1 MQNDYLKQYLLE
13 NWHLCVAPNSTVTSG
28 KLHFTTPEELV
39 NSKLEVFDAKVPGNF
54 ELDLIKAGKLPEDIF
69 AGTNI
74 LKLQDLECMHLWYFT
89 EYEIAPE
96 EESGDAAGARAELA
110 AARCPEDHDAF
121 LKFGGIDTVSE
132 IYLDGELLGRT
143 ENMLIPHEFALGPSG
158 TKPGKHTVVVH
169 IIPVSVYVREFD
181 MPAKCWGMK
190 YTQDSLLVRKAPAM
204 YGWDIMPRALSG
216 GLWRPVTLT
225 FKPRQRIRDPYLI
238 TASIWQNTAELVLKT
253 GVDSDFDDMRDLTL
267 TIRGECKD
275 GAGKTISRFEHSDTL
290 YSSNH
295 VMQIHV
301 DNAALWWPKN
311 YGKPALYDVELV
323 LTRTERDGCG
333 ERIMNREGKEVLDRV
348 TFRHGIRTVE
358 LERTSLAGP
367 DGKFFFR
374 VNGRKIFVLGTNWV
388 PADTFPS
395 RIDDYTIRG
404 LELADDIGCN
414 MIRCWGGSPYPSD
427 VLYDYCDEHG
437 IMVWQDFAMAC
448 GLYPDDERMCGLIRE
463 EAVSVV
469 KALRKHPSLALW
481 SGDNENDIFCQW
493 RGGAIEGRLINQVD
507 PNHNKLTREVIAG
520 VVERYDGF
528 RPYIPS
534 SPYMDEEVFATKQL
548 PSEDHLWGPRDY
560 FKGEYY
566 YNQSVAHFASETG
579 YHGCPSPASLRRF
592 ISEGSINNRGDGQL
606 CTDPEWLVHSASME
620 TDPGAPFAYRVP
632 LMTRQVERLFGDAPK
647 DIETYALMSQ
657 ISQAEAMKFFVEH
670 FRIGKWYRSGII
682 WWNIIDGWPQISDA
696 VVDWYGVKK
705 LAYTYIKRSQQP
717 FCLMC
722 DEPGEDGLVTLAATS
737 DLRDNVEVS
746 YSVSDALTGE
756 KVLFGNTKVAPDSVE
771 KLAKFKA
778 LPGHFYLLKWNSEG
792 GSPDGSGAVKGL
804 NHFCGD
810 IGAGVNLAAYKAFM
824 QNSGLWEKL
833 EGFGSSTK

>member
-1 MQNDYLKQYLLE
+1 MSDNITNNMTSIKINIE
-13 NWHLCVAPNSTVTSG
+13 NWRLAICPNSRVERE
-28 KLHFTTPEELV
+28 KFDFRTPEELRD
-39 NSKLEVFDAKVPGNF
+39 SGLETIPANVPGNF

-74 LKLQDLECMHLWYFT
+74 LKLQDLECMHLWYST
-89 EYEIAPE
+89 EYEI
-96 EESGDAAGARAELA
+96 D

-121 LKFGGIDTVSE
+121 LKFEGIDTVSE

-143 ENMLIPHEFALGPSG
+143 ENMLIPHEFALDPEQA
-158 TKPGKHTVVVH
+158 KPGRHTVVVH
-169 IIPVSVYVREFD
+169 IIPVSVYARKFD
-181 MPAKCWGMK
+181 LPAKCWGMK

-225 FKPRQRIRDPYLI
+225 FKPRRHIRGQYLI
-238 TASIWQNTAELVLKT
+238 TSNIWQDKGRWQAELTLKAAVET
-253 GVDSDFDDMRDLTL
+253 DFDDLRDLTL
-267 TIRGECKD
+267 TLRGTHRDE
-275 GAGKTISRFEHSDTL
+275 AGNVDSRFEKSDTL
-290 YSSNH
+290 YSVNH

-301 DNAALWWPKN
+301 DDVRLWWPKN
-311 YGKPALYDVELV
+311 YGDPALYDVELI
-323 LTRTERDGCG
+323 LSRTAFNDRG
-333 ERIMNREGKEVLDRV
+333 ERIFNKPETDGKGDIVILDRV

-374 VNGRKIFVLGTNWV
+374 VNDKKIFVLGSNWV

-448 GLYPDDERMCGLIRE
+448 GLYPDDERMCKLIRE

-493 RGGAIEGRLINQVD
+493 RGGAVEGRLINQVD

-520 VVERYDGF
+520 VVERHDGF

-534 SPYMDEEVFATKQL
+534 SPYMDEEVFATKRL

-566 YNQSVAHFASETG
+566 YKQSIAHFASETG

-592 ISEGSINNRGDGQL
+592 ISEEALENRGDGQI
-606 CTDPEWLVHSASME
+606 CTNPEWLVHSASME

-632 LMTRQVERLFGDAPK
+632 LMTRQVERLFGQAP
-647 DIETYALMSQ
+647 DNIETYALMSQ

-722 DEPGEDGLVTLAATS
+722 DEPESDGLVTLCAAS
-737 DLRDNVEVS
+737 DLHHPIEIS
-746 YSVSDALTGE
+746 FSVSDALTGK
-756 KVLFGNTKVAPDSVE
+756 KVLFGSTKVEPDSTAR
-771 KLAKFKA
+771 LARFKA
-778 LPGHFYLLKWNSEG
+778 LPGHFYLLKWNSDG
-792 GSPDGSGAVKGL
+792 GSRDGSGAVKGL

-810 IGAGVNLAAYKAFM
+810 IGEGVNLAAYKAFM

-833 EGFGSSTK
+833 EGFGE